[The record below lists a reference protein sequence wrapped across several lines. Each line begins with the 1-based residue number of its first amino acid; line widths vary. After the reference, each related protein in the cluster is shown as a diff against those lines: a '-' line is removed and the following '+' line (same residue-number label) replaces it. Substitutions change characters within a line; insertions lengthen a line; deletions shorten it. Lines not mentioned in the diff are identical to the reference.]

1 MRSQVVLTEVRN
13 GLRRNLGLTVAV
25 IITVMVSGLIGGG
38 AWLIRLQVDTMKG
51 YWYDKVEVAV
61 FLCGT
66 ADTGDPCNGQAV
78 TDAQRTQIEADLRS
92 LPQVADVFYESKQEA
107 YQHFMDQ
114 FRGTSIADNVPPD
127 ALPESFRVKL
137 SDPTQYQVVASAFSN
152 RPGIHDVQDQRQVFD
167 KIFKGLNAFQII
179 GLSIAALMVAAAIVL
194 IANTIRMAAFTRR
207 RETGIMRL
215 VGASNLSIRLPFVL
229 ESAIAAFVGAALAA
243 GGLFIFKAVL
253 INKILA
259 PSFQFTPFIGWS
271 AVIEVAIGVVVF
283 ALVISA
289 GASTVML
296 SRYLRI

>member
-1 MRSQVVLTEVRN
+1 MRANVVLNEVGTGLWRN
-13 GLRRNLGLTVAV
+13 RGLTVAV

-78 TDAQRTQIEADLRS
+78 TDAQRTSIEQDLRS
-92 LPQVADVFYESKQEA
+92 LPQVSDVFYESKAEA
-107 YQHFMDQ
+107 YQHFEEQ
-114 FRGTSIADNVPPD
+114 FKGTTIADNVPSD

-137 SDPTQYQVVASAFSN
+137 RDPQQYQVIADAFAG
-152 RPGIHDVQDQRQVFD
+152 RPGIHDVQDQRAVFD

-179 GLSIAALMVAAAIVL
+179 GLAIAGLMVAAAIVL

-229 ESAIAAFVGAALAA
+229 ESAHRGARR
-243 GGLFIFKAVL
+243 GGARGPWVC
-253 INKILA
+253 
-259 PSFQFTPFIGWS
+259 SC
-271 AVIEVAIGVVVF
+271 
-283 ALVISA
+283 
-289 GASTVML
+289 
-296 SRYLRI
+296 SRRS